1 MKSLKNIASQ
11 PISVPLVADE
21 ITELHAARLL
31 LLLRKCGTNNRVAGL
46 TKLAKLD
53 FLVRYPLFLNRLA
66 EHLKN
71 QITSATSAVESAM
84 IRHHYGPWDKRYY
97 KVLPFLE
104 SRKLIKVSKQ
114 KTTYVFELTNEGK
127 MLADTMTTRHEFA
140 DQLEQMKRVKKLV
153 GKKSGTSL
161 KNLIYEA
168 FNTEIVKKPL
178 GEVIS

>member
-1 MKSLKNIASQ
+1 MKSLKNIALQ

-31 LLLRKCGTNNRVAGL
+31 LLLRKCGTGNRVEGL

-53 FLVRYPLFLNRLA
+53 FLIRYPIFFNRLA
-66 EHLKN
+66 AHLEK

-104 SRKLIKVSKQ
+104 SRKLITVSKQ
-114 KTTYVFELTNEGK
+114 GATYVFELTKEGK
-127 MLADTMTTRHEFA
+127 ELADTMAKRHEFTN
-140 DQLEQMKRVKKLV
+140 QLEQMKRVKELV
-153 GKKSGTSL
+153 GKKSGTAL
-161 KNLIYEA
+161 KNLVYA
-168 FNTEIVKKPL
+168 VFNTEIAKKPL
-178 GEVIS
+178 GEVI